1 MATDRSVARVTVRQ
15 EGKWEHARENRAK
28 RRTSSTTSSTAR
40 SNPSSTDRGIS
51 SGRGGSAREDR
62 ARQDRARED
71 DPWHRVEV
79 LEAELERKERGLQDV
94 IDRYERI
101 LAEKERQL
109 TAENRTTSSTGRQPS
124 VLSTILGYVTD
135 R

>member
-15 EGKWEHARENRAK
+15 EGKWKHAGDNRD
-28 RRTSSTTSSTAR
+28 RMGTSSTAR
-40 SNPSSTDRGIS
+40 SSTSSTA
-51 SGRGGSAREDR
+51 RGGTSAREDR
-62 ARQDRARED
+62 AHEE
-71 DPWHRVEV
+71 DPWQRVEA

-101 LAEKERQL
+101 LAERERQL
-109 TAENRTTSSTGRQPS
+109 TTQDRTTSTGRQQS
-124 VLSTILGYVTD
+124 VLSTVFEYVTD

>member
-1 MATDRSVARVTVRQ
+1 M
-15 EGKWEHARENRAK
+15 HARENGAK

-40 SNPSSTDRGIS
+40 SNPSSTDRAIS
-51 SGRGGSAREDR
+51 SGREGSAREDR
-62 ARQDRARED
+62 VRKDRAHED

-79 LEAELERKERGLQDV
+79 LEAELERKEHGLQDV

-109 TAENRTTSSTGRQPS
+109 TAENRTTTSTSGRQS
-124 VLSTILGYVTD
+124 VLSAILGYVTD

>member
-15 EGKWEHARENRAK
+15 EGKWKHPGENQGE
-28 RRTSSTTSSTAR
+28 RRTSSTTSSTDR
-40 SNPSSTDRGIS
+40 SSTSSTTRGVT
-51 SGRGGSAREDR
+51 SARE
-62 ARQDRARED
+62 DRARED
-71 DPWHRVEV
+71 DPWQRVEV

-109 TAENRTTSSTGRQPS
+109 TTQDRSTTSTGRQQS
-124 VLSTILGYVTD
+124 VLSTVLGYVTD